1 MSSFGDRLRRLR
13 REVDQKAEAQAQ
25 GDAAAG
31 TPGTDRRAA
40 GAPHGA
46 VAGVSDRR
54 EWLRARLRARERE
67 GPRAKGGRRQAQ
79 ERPAPPTTHHQKIS
93 GMPADLVE
101 DQSERGPF
109 VARVIDL
116 PASHRHGHFGLDEV
130 DAVEDLA
137 WLARDPALAGL
148 DPRTAVYLD
157 IETTGLS
164 GGAGTWPFMVALGAF
179 EGDRFVLWQG
189 FMRGPHEEEALLAE
203 VARRVRAS
211 SGVVSFFG
219 KSFDRHR
226 LEDKMRLHKIDPGF
240 AERPHLDLYHPL
252 NRLYTR
258 RAGWD
263 RVARGAA
270 APPGAG
276 LANGKLGT
284 MERGLIGLPR
294 KDDLSG
300 AHAPE
305 AWFAFLDQRPHLLEE
320 VFRHNALDVWSLV
333 ALVAHLGRTRSETRA
348 DGQPLGGPPLARAL
362 GLAALARDHADREAE
377 RAYLELA
384 QERLAAQPV
393 EGFLGAHSR
402 GRDEQVPGRVP
413 AELVLWHADA
423 LRLSGA
429 PAAALER
436 YAELETRRALPPR
449 ILARCAAERAKL
461 LENHAKDPAAA
472 LEACEVARAAC
483 VQGLASPRFRADL
496 DKRAARLTAKLARD

>member
-1 MSSFGDRLRRLR
+1 VSSFGDRLRRLR
-13 REVDQKAEAQAQ
+13 REVDRKAEEQAK
-25 GDAAAG
+25 GASGNPESGAE
-31 TPGTDRRAA
+31 RRAL
-40 GAPHGA
+40 GAPGGS

-54 EWLRARLRARERE
+54 EWLRARLRARERD
-67 GPRAKGGRRQAQ
+67 GPRAKGTRQRTG
-79 ERPAPPTTHHQKIS
+79 ERPAPTTTNHQKVS

-101 DQSERGPF
+101 DRGERGPF

-116 PASHRHGHFGLDEV
+116 PAGHRHGHFGLDEV
-130 DAVEDLA
+130 DAAEDLA
-137 WLARDPALAGL
+137 WLARDPALGDL

-203 VARRVRAS
+203 VARRVRGS

-240 AERPHLDLYHPL
+240 ADRPHLDLYHPL

-258 RAGWD
+258 RSGWD

-276 LANGKLGT
+276 LSNGRLGT

-362 GLAALARDHADREAE
+362 GLAALARDHADRHAE

-384 QERLAAQPV
+384 QERLAAHPV
-393 EGFLGAHSR
+393 KGFLGAQAEGER
-402 GRDEQVPGRVP
+402 LPGQVP

-429 PAAALER
+429 PAEALER
-436 YAELETRRALPPR
+436 YVELENRRALPPR
-449 ILARCAAERAKL
+449 VLARCAAERAKL
-461 LENHAKDPAAA
+461 LENHIKDPAAA
-472 LEACEVARAAC
+472 LKACEIARAAC
-483 VQGLASPRFRADL
+483 VQGLASPRFRAEL
-496 DKRAARLTAKLARD
+496 NKRAARLASKLARG